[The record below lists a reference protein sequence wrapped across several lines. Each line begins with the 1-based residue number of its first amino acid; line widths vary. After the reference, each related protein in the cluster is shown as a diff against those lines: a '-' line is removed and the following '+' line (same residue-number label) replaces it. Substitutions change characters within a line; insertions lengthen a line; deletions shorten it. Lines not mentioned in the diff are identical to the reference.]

1 MEELMKE
8 SSSALGYT
16 PPTVRQ
22 LVIALQN
29 NLSESFDQ
37 DHDEN
42 DYVNI
47 SWLVVVLQ
55 SHLDLVLMC
64 WLPSWWHWWH
74 IFVGPSFHDSF
85 FVRFPMA
92 LDRII
97 RGQGIHI
104 WFHLCHIWLHL
115 CHIWLH
121 PCTWVIFGSTAWTV
135 ALNLGQRGSRQGKQG
150 RARDFLATNSRQM
163 TPPITWVSH
172 QAQRGRWLSFLARG
186 GGGPSENLSLD

>member
-16 PPTVRQ
+16 PPTIRQ

-74 IFVGPSFHDSF
+74 IFVGPSFHDSV

-135 ALNLGQRGSRQGKQG
+135 ALNLGQRGSRQGKPRGEQEISWQRILDKWHRRSPG
-150 RARDFLATNSRQM
+150 SPTRPREAGGWASLHEEVVARLK
-163 TPPITWVSH
+163 I
-172 QAQRGRWLSFLARG
+172 
-186 GGGPSENLSLD
+186 SL